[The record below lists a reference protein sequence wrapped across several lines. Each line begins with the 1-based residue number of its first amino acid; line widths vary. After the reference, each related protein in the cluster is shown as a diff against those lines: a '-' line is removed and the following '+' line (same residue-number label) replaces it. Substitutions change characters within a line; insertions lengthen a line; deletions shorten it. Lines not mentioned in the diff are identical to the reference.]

1 VIALD
6 FGFHWDTSYLGL
18 PGFFYKGT
26 RPDVMPAA
34 RMLIFNGGLA
44 ADLGLNEAAL
54 NSPDGAKFFG
64 GDIPDGGPQPLAQ
77 AYAGHQFANFT
88 MLGDGRA
95 LLYGEHVSPKS
106 GRFDIHL
113 KGAGQTAFSRR
124 GDGRAALGPM
134 LREYIISEAMH
145 GLGIPTTRTLAV
157 VGTGEAVYRQE
168 IHQGAILVRV
178 ARSHLRVGTF
188 EYAAAFHKGTEMVR
202 ELADYAIKRHHEDLV
217 GSENRYVEFAR
228 RVIALQVNLITQW
241 MRVGFVHGVMNTDN
255 MAITGESIDFGP
267 CAFMDRYDP
276 STVFSSIDR
285 NGRYA
290 FARQP
295 EIAQWNL
302 SRFLETLLPLFH
314 SDQDEALRI
323 ANDLARLFSVDY
335 SKAWLGMMRSK
346 LGLTEPM
353 DDDERIIGDL
363 HNLMRSARL
372 DYTYTFLTLT
382 RSLESEAVI
391 SDDLR
396 NWCQVWRDRVRAQG
410 GGEHGALDV
419 MKRSNPVYIPRNHLV
434 EEALSAADTKGD
446 FDPLLKLTEV
456 LRGPYTWRS
465 GMERYEEP
473 GPLDAGPYRTFCG
486 T

>member
-1 VIALD
+1 
-6 FGFHWDTSYLGL
+6 
-18 PGFFYKGT
+18 
-26 RPDVMPAA
+26 MPAA
-34 RMLIFNGGLA
+34 RMLIFNASLA
-44 ADLGLNEAAL
+44 GELGLNADAL
-54 NSPDGAKFFG
+54 NSPEGARFFAG
-64 GDIPDGGPQPLAQ
+64 EIPDGGPEPLAQ

-95 LLYGEHVSPKS
+95 LLYGEHVSPTS

-157 VGTGEAVYRQE
+157 VGTGEDVYRQE
-168 IHQGAILVRV
+168 IQQGAILVRV

-188 EYAAAFHKGTEMVR
+188 DYAAAFHKGPDMVR
-202 ELADYAIKRHHEDLV
+202 ELADYAINRHHEDLV
-217 GSENRYVEFAR
+217 GTESRYCEFAR
-228 RVIALQVNLITQW
+228 RVIAAQVDLITHW

-276 STVFSSIDR
+276 ATVFSSIDR
-285 NGRYA
+285 DARYA

-302 SRFLETLLPLFH
+302 ARFLETLLPMLH

-323 ANDLARLFSVDY
+323 ANELARSFMVAY
-335 SKAWLGMMRSK
+335 PKAWLGMMRTK
-346 LGLTEPM
+346 LGLTEPL
-353 DDDERIIGDL
+353 DADERMISDL
-363 HNLMRSARL
+363 HSQMRSSRL
-372 DYTYTFLTLT
+372 DYNNTFLALT
-382 RSLESEAVI
+382 RSMEQDGGDQVI
-391 SDDLR
+391 PEELQT
-396 NWCQVWRDRVRAQG
+396 WYQTWRDRVRAQS
-410 GGEHGALDV
+410 GGETAALNL

-434 EEALSAADTKGD
+434 EEALSAASGKGD
-446 FDPLLKLTEV
+446 FDPLFKLSDI
-456 LRGPYTWRS
+456 LREPYAWRS
-465 GMERYEEP
+465 GMEYYEEP
-473 GPLDAGPYRTFCG
+473 GPVDSGPYRTFCG